1 MWKICIMPLSHFE
14 DCASFGLIGAVVM
27 ENTKDEYITK
37 EQRYIFYLITEES
50 NTRFLRNSM

>member
-1 MWKICIMPLSHFE
+1 MPLSHFE

-37 EQRYIFYLITEES
+37 NRDTYFT
-50 NTRFLRNSM
+50 